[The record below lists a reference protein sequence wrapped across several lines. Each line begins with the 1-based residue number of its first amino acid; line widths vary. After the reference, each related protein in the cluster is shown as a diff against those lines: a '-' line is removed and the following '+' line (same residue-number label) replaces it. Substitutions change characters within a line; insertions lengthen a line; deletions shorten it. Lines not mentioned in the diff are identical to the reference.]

1 LINRFKEGL
10 NGTIKRKLAEA
21 ESLPST
27 ITEWQERAVKLNRNT
42 RQSRAEDRLMVSS
55 AWSQGTNVPQE
66 VVRQGWPQRRTFR
79 GGWVPRG
86 GWRGGERREVQ
97 PQVPR
102 LTGAETGRGRMAVDW
117 ATRRA
122 SVVCYRCGKKG
133 HFQSEC
139 GEEQR
144 IRILELEKQVEEL
157 KGKGGQ

>member
-1 LINRFKEGL
+1 
-10 NGTIKRKLAEA
+10 
-21 ESLPST
+21 
-27 ITEWQERAVKLNRNT
+27 
-42 RQSRAEDRLMVSS
+42 M
-55 AWSQGTNVPQE
+55 
-66 VVRQGWPQRRTFR
+66 
-79 GGWVPRG
+79 
-86 GWRGGERREVQ
+86 Q

-122 SVVCYRCGKKG
+122 LIVCYWCGKKR